1 MEELKKINPDFGSYQ
16 QLINFYQ
23 KYKECQYET
32 IELSLTEFFAANMSS
47 PLGGIL
53 DKLSENFND
62 IHFKNITEDIGLILL
77 KNEFLSYY
85 GYDKYFDGNN
95 TTIKFLKLNLTSSRL
110 FYSYVVKDLLNKS
123 ELLNLSS
130 GLKKKMAEAI
140 YEIFV
145 NAQMHSETKNVYT
158 CGQLYP
164 KINTI
169 HFTITDT
176 GIGFKNRIM
185 KSKNINLSSID
196 AIKWAVNGKNS
207 TKENVPGGLG
217 LTILKEFVDLNKGS
231 IQIVSDDGFYQHS
244 MGNDQFCLLDGS
256 FPGTIVNLQ
265 FKTDDVSSYEL
276 IEDISL
282 DDIF

>member
-1 MEELKKINPDFGSYQ
+1 MVELIKINPDFGSYQ
-16 QLINFYQ
+16 QIINFYQ
-23 KYKECQYET
+23 KYKDSHYET
-32 IELSLTEFFAANMSS
+32 IILSLSEFFAANMSS

-62 IHFKNITEDIGLILL
+62 ISFHFASTDIPLILK

-85 GYDKYFDGNN
+85 GYEKYFDANN
-95 TTIKFLKLNLTSSRL
+95 TTIKFLKLNPKSSHT
-110 FYSYVVKDLLNKS
+110 FYSYVIKDLLNRS
-123 ELLNLSS
+123 ELPILSI

-145 NAQMHSETKNVYT
+145 NTQLHSETSNTYT
-158 CGQLYP
+158 CGQFYP
-164 KINTI
+164 KSNTI
-169 HFTITDT
+169 FFTITDT
-176 GIGFKNRIM
+176 GIGFKNRII
-185 KSKNINLSSID
+185 KSKHINLSSID
-196 AIKWAVNGKNS
+196 AIKWAVIEKNT

-217 LTILKEFVDLNKGS
+217 LTILKEFVDLNKGC

-244 MGNDQFCLLDGS
+244 MGNDEFKLLNGS

-276 IEDISL
+276 AEDVSL
-282 DDIF
+282 DNIF